1 MTRKEQLDA
10 SLRRTLSET
19 VAHIPLE
26 KFAQCFPTFK
36 KGKAIAAMHQQ
47 LVSFFE
53 DTCKQEYAKLIEERG
68 LNQKLDFL
76 DECIKEAMERKESGE
91 PPIDIESK
99 QPQEIL
105 KAHLYTHKQNLKN
118 KLQEDINELE
128 LENQSLSGKIKEDE
142 RKTQEYVHEAQQ
154 ILLQLE
160 TTVKNMDD
168 RGISKNVLTNL
179 ESLLSFIYK
188 PDELQATDEKTT
200 S

>member
-47 LVSFFE
+47 LISFFE

-68 LNQKLDFL
+68 LHQKLDFL
-76 DECIKEAMERKESGE
+76 DQCIKEAMDRKESGE

-105 KAHLYTHKQNLKN
+105 KAHLYTHKENLKN
-118 KLQEDINELE
+118 KLKEDIEDLE
-128 LENQSLSGKIKEDE
+128 LENQSLSQKIEEDE
-142 RKTQEYVHEAQQ
+142 GKTQEYMHEAQQ

-160 TTVKNMDD
+160 TTVKNMDE
-168 RGISKNVLTNL
+168 RGISHNVLTNL
-179 ESLLSFIYK
+179 ESLLSFIHK
-188 PDELQATDEKTT
+188 QEESQPGDEKATT
-200 S
+200 

>member
-1 MTRKEQLDA
+1 MTRKEQLEA

-47 LVSFFE
+47 LISFFE
-53 DTCKQEYAKLIEERG
+53 ETCKQEYAKLIEERG
-68 LNQKLDFL
+68 LHQKLDFL
-76 DECIKEAMERKESGE
+76 DQCIKEAKDRKGSGE

-105 KAHLYTHKQNLKN
+105 KAHLYTHKQNLKR
-118 KLQEDINELE
+118 KLKEDIEDLE
-128 LENQSLSGKIKEDE
+128 LENQTLSQKIEADE
-142 RKTQEYVHEAQQ
+142 EKTQEYVHIAQQ
-154 ILLQLE
+154 LLQQLE
-160 TTVKNMDD
+160 TTVKNMDE

-179 ESLLSFIYK
+179 DSLLSFIYQK
-188 PDELQATDEKTT
+188 EEPHVGGDKFTT
-200 S
+200 